1 MSIPDRAR
9 LLGRRVAGLVH
20 SDCHPRPLKLTA
32 AISAIAAAAALSV
45 AAAVPAVAGTSA
57 GTKTSTGTRTG
68 LGIKAG
74 TGTKAGTGAPLWL
87 LAAQH
92 GKYFGTALTLPNLSD
107 PPLLNVADA
116 QFDMVTP
123 GNEMK
128 WDTTEPANGTFN
140 FGPGDQIVAYAH
152 AHHMRVRGH
161 NLVWQSQL
169 PSWVSSLP
177 LDQVKAAMEQH
188 VTTEV
193 SHYRGQVY
201 SWDVVNEPLNGDG
214 SFVGDVF
221 YQAMGPSYIADALR
235 TAHAADPRAKL
246 YLNDYNIEGIN
257 AKSDAMYN
265 LVKSLK
271 EQGVPISGVGLESHF
286 ILGTVP
292 STMLANMRRF
302 AALGVDV
309 AVTELDDRI
318 QLPATSADLA
328 QQASDYATVV
338 GDCLAVRRCVGVS
351 QWGVGDA
358 DSWIPGFFT
367 GYGAATMFDENY
379 QPKPAFYATQQALRH
394 QG

>member
-1 MSIPDRAR
+1 MPDRAR
-9 LLGRRVAGLVH
+9 LLGRRVAGLAH
-20 SDCHPRPLKLTA
+20 RDCHHRPLKLTA
-32 AISAIAAAAALSV
+32 AISAIAAAAALTV
-45 AAAVPAVAGTSA
+45 AAAVPAAAGTSA
-57 GTKTSTGTRTG
+57 GAKSSPGTGTG
-68 LGIKAG
+68 LGSKAG
-74 TGTKAGTGAPLWL
+74 TGTEAGTGAPLWL
-87 LAAQH
+87 LAARH

-107 PPLLNVADA
+107 PPLLKVADA

-188 VTTEV
+188 ITTEV

-214 SFVGDVF
+214 SFVSDVF

-265 LVKSLK
+265 LVKSLQ
-271 EQGVPISGVGLESHF
+271 EQGVPINGVGLESHF

-292 STMLANMRRF
+292 STMLANMQRF

-351 QWGVGDA
+351 QWGIGDA

-379 QPKPAFYATQQALRH
+379 QPKPAFYATQQVLRRW
-394 QG
+394 G

>member
-1 MSIPDRAR
+1 MAALAAS
-9 LLGRRVAGLVH
+9 
-20 SDCHPRPLKLTA
+20 TA
-32 AISAIAAAAALSV
+32 LALAAAPAVPAAAASP
-45 AAAVPAVAGTSA
+45 AAASPAAAAG
-57 GTKTSTGTRTG
+57 
-68 LGIKAG
+68 
-74 TGTKAGTGAPLWL
+74 GTGAPLWL
-87 LAAQH
+87 LAARH

-107 PPLLNVADA
+107 QPLLRVADR

-128 WDTTEPANGTFN
+128 WDTTEPADGTFD
-140 FGPGDQIVAYAH
+140 FGPGDQIVGYAH
-152 AHHMRVRGH
+152 AHHMVVRGH

-169 PSWVSSLP
+169 PAWVSSLP
-177 LDQVKAAMEQH
+177 LDQVQAVMEQH
-188 VTTEV
+188 IRTEV

-214 SFVGDVF
+214 SFVDDVF

-235 TAHAADPRAKL
+235 TAHAADPRARL

-257 AKSDAMYN
+257 AKSDAMYD

-271 EQGVPISGVGLESHF
+271 EQGVPINGVGLESHF

-338 GDCLAVRRCVGVS
+338 RDCLAVPRCVSIS
-351 QWGVGDA
+351 QWGIGDA
-358 DSWIPGFFT
+358 DSWIPGFFA

-379 QPKPAFYATQQALRH
+379 QPKPAFYATQQVLRR
-394 QG
+394 

>member
-1 MSIPDRAR
+1 MSRDPLLRAHR
-9 LLGRRVAGLVH
+9 LTGLPRRIVAGLALAASVA
-20 SDCHPRPLKLTA
+20 LALATA
-32 AISAIAAAAALSV
+32 GPAAAS
-45 AAAVPAVAGTSA
+45 GS
-57 GTKTSTGTRTG
+57 S
-68 LGIKAG
+68 
-74 TGTKAGTGAPLWL
+74 GAPLWL
-87 LAAQH
+87 LAARQ
-92 GKYFGTALTLPNLSD
+92 GKFFGTALTLPNLSD
-107 PPLLNVADA
+107 QPLLKVAGR

-128 WDTTEPANGTFN
+128 WDTTEPADGTFN

-152 AHHMRVRGH
+152 AHHMVVRGH

-169 PSWVSSLP
+169 PAWVSSLP
-177 LDQVKAAMEQH
+177 LDQVKAVMEQH
-188 VTTEV
+188 IRTEV

-201 SWDVVNEPLNGDG
+201 SWDVVNEPLNADG
-214 SFVGDVF
+214 SFVDDVF
-221 YQAMGPSYIADALR
+221 YQAMGPGYIADALR
-235 TAHAADPRAKL
+235 TAHAADPRARL

-257 AKSDAMYN
+257 TKSDAMYS

-271 EQGVPISGVGLESHF
+271 QQGVPISGVGLESHF

-292 STMLANMRRF
+292 ATMLANMRRV

-338 GDCLAVRRCVGVS
+338 RDCLAVPRCVSIS
-351 QWGVGDA
+351 QWGIGDA
-358 DSWIPGFFT
+358 DSWIPGFFP

-379 QPKPAFYATQQALRH
+379 QPKPAFYATQQALSR
-394 QG
+394 